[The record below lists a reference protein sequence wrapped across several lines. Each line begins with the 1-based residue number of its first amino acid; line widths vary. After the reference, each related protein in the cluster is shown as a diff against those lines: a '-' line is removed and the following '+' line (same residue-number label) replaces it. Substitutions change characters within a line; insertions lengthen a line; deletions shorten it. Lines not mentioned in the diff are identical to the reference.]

1 MKTMRMITGMRHA
14 VPLVLLVSA
23 VSGCNSLFYYPAD
36 KVYSSSIAQPHED
49 RFVDSLSGN
58 RLHLL
63 YFPSPEPKALILH
76 FHGNSR
82 NITAHHRAFLW
93 TVPEGYDLISWDYS
107 GYGRSTGKPGRETI
121 YLDALSMLTYAAR
134 MKEDKGYPLIVI
146 GQSLGGAVLLGSLGG
161 FEDRD
166 RIDLVV
172 TDCAFPSYVELAD
185 AHVRNATCLPIPLGG
200 ALFTDDYAPAGSYA
214 SIRNIPIL
222 VVHSRD
228 DEAVPFFLG
237 QKLYA
242 HLENRRKWFWEFDGK
257 HTAGFWQIAN
267 QRRLLSFFEKE
278 VFGKKVPR

>member
-146 GQSLGGAVLLGSLGG
+146 GQSL
-161 FEDRD
+161 
-166 RIDLVV
+166 
-172 TDCAFPSYVELAD
+172 
-185 AHVRNATCLPIPLGG
+185 
-200 ALFTDDYAPAGSYA
+200 
-214 SIRNIPIL
+214 
-222 VVHSRD
+222 
-228 DEAVPFFLG
+228 
-237 QKLYA
+237 
-242 HLENRRKWFWEFDGK
+242 
-257 HTAGFWQIAN
+257 
-267 QRRLLSFFEKE
+267 
-278 VFGKKVPR
+278 